1 MPSKVFPTKS
11 NLQSK
16 KKTQSLASM
25 GFDLMDRKSNILV
38 REIMTMIESAKEIQ
52 TRIDKTYAEAYLA
65 LQRANITLGIVNEAS
80 QAVPIDNGISMETRS
95 VMGVELPAIELAEQP
110 PAVYYGLESTNS
122 KLDEAYIKFQEVKRL
137 TVRLAEIENN
147 VFMLAEE
154 IKKAKMRTNALH
166 NIIIP
171 RLNEDIKYISE
182 VLEEKDREDFSR
194 LKVIKNRT
202 TNNDN

>member
-1 MPSKVFPTKS
+1 
-11 NLQSK
+11 
-16 KKTQSLASM
+16 M